1 MLLELKG
8 KHFLG
13 EQIGRYPA
21 ILKALK
27 EMFCEV
33 SEVQWSDDVLING
46 EKHTVKM
53 CRHLYKQHVNR
64 ALFCE
69 MDEKVC
75 SVEILSE
82 KPVDVYH
89 SLFMFSGR

>member
-1 MLLELKG
+1 MLIELKG

-27 EMFCEV
+27 ESFGEV
-33 SEVQWSDDVLING
+33 SEVQFSDDILING
-46 EKHTVKM
+46 EKHTLKM
-53 CRHLYKQHVNR
+53 SRQLYKQHQNR
-64 ALFCE
+64 VLFCT